1 MQLLT
6 TNAVLITDKVLEM
19 TRVNLVPP
27 EELNRQMLQGEY
39 KEITRIF
46 GYARKAQFDII
57 KGKRKLP
64 QEYTLG
70 TGHCLFLYDKLG
82 FVSKRYES
90 LVQEMLNRGY
100 KPNPIPTEELLKG
113 IDARLHKQY
122 IPTTEALE
130 INRKRIQ
137 DRLNGVK

>member
-1 MQLLT
+1 MQLPT
-6 TNAVLITDKVLEM
+6 IDEVLEM

-57 KGKRKLP
+57 KGTRKLP

-70 TGHCLFLYDKLG
+70 EGHCLHFYDKLG

-90 LVQEMLNRGY
+90 LVNEMLKRGY
-100 KPNPIPTEELLKG
+100 KPNPIPTEELLRG
-113 IDARLHKQY
+113 IDARLHKGY
-122 IPTTEALE
+122 IPTAEALE

-137 DRLNGVK
+137 DRLLGVK

>member
-1 MQLLT
+1 
-6 TNAVLITDKVLEM
+6 M
-19 TRVNLVPP
+19 TRVNCVPV
-27 EELNRQMLQGEY
+27 EELTPKHLVAEY

-70 TGHCLFLYDKLG
+70 TGHCEFLYDKIG
-82 FVSKRYES
+82 FVSQRYES
-90 LVQEMLNRGY
+90 LVKEMQNRGY
-100 KPNPIPTEELLKG
+100 KPNPIATEELLRG
-113 IDARLHKQY
+113 IDSRLHLQY

-137 DRLNGVK
+137 ERLNGVK

>member
-1 MQLLT
+1 
-6 TNAVLITDKVLEM
+6 M

-27 EELNRQMLQGEY
+27 EELERKFLIAEY

-70 TGHCLFLYDKLG
+70 AGHCEHFYDKLG

-90 LVQEMLNRGY
+90 LVQEMLKRGY

-113 IDARLHKQY
+113 IDSRLHNGY
-122 IPTTEALE
+122 IPTAEALE

-137 DRLNGVK
+137 ERLQGSLNSKEPHKNGVK